1 MHESLENTDCF
12 FFIHYLPEDTVKPRW
27 FRVQVNH
34 IETAILKMNPSTTG
48 DYHVTFLSRHPD
60 DNHLC
65 DDITRWW
72 PEWHAYSLNDEN
84 IPVYGLPMLFKQN
97 VSVLTHTV
105 LSTASPFIHYQ
116 LPISGQVLTTMTR
129 ILKYFSI
136 VSQLALL

>member
-84 IPVYGLPMLFKQN
+84 IPVYGLPMLFKPN
-97 VSVLTHTV
+97 IKPNLAKYMLWTESVHLTD
-105 LSTASPFIHYQ
+105 SSCFIHGSFNFDSHSDVI
-116 LPISGQVLTTMTR
+116 PA
-129 ILKYFSI
+129 K
-136 VSQLALL
+136 